1 MNRLR
6 VALFVE
12 GSADVGIRRTATWLD
27 EIWNAHLITAVGG
40 RPFDAIIPIS
50 KKDLIAMDSRV
61 PRPTGSEP
69 LDMKLRRLG
78 AGTAF
83 DAAVVAW
90 DLHPAWNALGVF
102 CRWEETV
109 RLYELLADSV
119 ALPGEW
125 RAQASARL
133 AEYRG
138 RKLPSARAATP
149 RLAPGV
155 VQVLCMDPEFESLLA
170 VDETGV
176 RRALGFATRP
186 PNWPTA
192 WGIGGTRR
200 PSEDV
205 LRPAVQCVPR
215 ASPVRRRI
223 RGGWRERKGE
233 WGEYILRQLLA
244 DNATAATVRSH
255 PIARR
260 LSDVC
265 P

>member
-1 MNRLR
+1 MNGLR

-12 GSADVGIRRTATWLD
+12 GSAEIGIRRTSTWLE
-27 EIWNAHLITAVGG
+27 EIWNKHLVGAVGG
-40 RPFDAIIPIS
+40 RPFDVIVPIS
-50 KKDLIAMDSRV
+50 KKDLIAMDSGV

-69 LDMKLRRLG
+69 FDMKLVRLG
-78 AGTAF
+78 AGSVF

-90 DLHPAWNALGVF
+90 DLHPAWNALGMF

-109 RLYELLADSV
+109 RLYELLAGS
-119 ALPGEW
+119 ASLPGNW
-125 RAQASARL
+125 RAHANARL
-133 AEYRG
+133 ADYRG
-138 RKLPSARAATP
+138 RNAPSARAAAP
-149 RLAPGV
+149 QLAPGV

-176 RRALGFATRP
+176 RRALGFNTRP

-192 WGIGGTRR
+192 WGVGSTRR

-223 RGGWRERKGE
+223 RGGWREHKGE

-244 DNATAATVRSH
+244 DNATAATIRSH
-255 PIARR
+255 PIVQR
-260 LSDVC
+260 LSEVC